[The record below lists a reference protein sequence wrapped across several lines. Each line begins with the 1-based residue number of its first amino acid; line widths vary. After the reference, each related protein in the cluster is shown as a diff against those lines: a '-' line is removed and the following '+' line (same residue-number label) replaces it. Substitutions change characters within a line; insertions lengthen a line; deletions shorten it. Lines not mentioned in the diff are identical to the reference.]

1 MNQAVY
7 RNQEG
12 IKNKLNGREGTYRLG
27 KNKTVIG
34 VGIRM
39 VPGVRASPPEW
50 ILDSL
55 FLAII
60 LSGWPKYL
68 AQQSPF
74 FAR

>member
-55 FLAII
+55 F
-60 LSGWPKYL
+60 
-68 AQQSPF
+68 F
-74 FAR
+74 